1 MRAREIRELGD
12 QDLRKELENSHK
24 ELLNLRFRL
33 ATKQVA
39 NTSQPRTVKKNIARL
54 HTIMRERQMG
64 AR

>member
-1 MRAREIRELGD
+1 MRAHEMRELSD
-12 QDLRKELENSHK
+12 QDLRRELENSHR
-24 ELLNLRFRL
+24 ELLNLRFRI

-39 NTSQPRTVKKNIARL
+39 DTSQPRAVRKNIARL

>member
-1 MRAREIRELGD
+1 MRAHEIREFGD

-24 ELLNLRFRL
+24 ELMNLRFRL
-33 ATKQVA
+33 ATKQVS
-39 NTSQPRTVKKNIARL
+39 NTSQPRVVKKNIARI